1 MPIVGVGD
9 LLRYNVGEP
18 RPVKT
23 FYLMALKDVMGNDR
37 VGASVY
43 FTLDDLGTQRTL
55 IFSRETCLDP
65 YLLLYEEM
73 IDHCHSL
80 GMHLWLHAC
89 GTITDLLDDFVSVKL
104 DVLHLI

>member
-1 MPIVGVGD
+1 VPIVGVGD

-65 YLLLYEEM
+65 YLLLITVTRWEC
-73 IDHCHSL
+73 ISGFTLAVPSQTCS
-80 GMHLWLHAC
+80 
-89 GTITDLLDDFVSVKL
+89 TISCL
-104 DVLHLI
+104 

>member
-9 LLRYNVGEP
+9 LLRYNMGEP

-23 FYLMALKDVMGNDR
+23 FYSMVLKDVMDNDQ
-37 VGASVY
+37 VGASLY
-43 FTLDDLGTQRTL
+43 FTLDDLGTQRAL

-65 YLLLYEEM
+65 HLPLYEEM

>member
-1 MPIVGVGD
+1 MPIAGVGD

-23 FYLMALKDVMGNDR
+23 FYSMALKDVMGNDR

-43 FTLDDLGTQRTL
+43 FTLDDFGTQRAL

-65 YLLLYEEM
+65 YLLA
-73 IDHCHSL
+73 DHCYSL
-80 GMHLWLHAC
+80 GMHFWLHAC
-89 GTITDLLDDFVSVKL
+89 GTVTDLLDDSVSVKL